1 MSGYLTATNQNL
13 FEAVKNRT
21 FRQDLLYRINTIEIQ
36 LPPLRDRTEDI
47 EPLAQHFLKDFAR
60 KYKRSVSGLSAALLK
75 EMHRYP
81 WPGNIRE
88 LQHAVERAVIMTKGE
103 KLQPEDFFFRE
114 AGQNREVDLPTMN
127 LDDMEKQLIMKAL
140 QKYHGN
146 ITEAAN

>member
-1 MSGYLTATNQNL
+1 
-13 FEAVKNRT
+13 
-21 FRQDLLYRINTIEIQ
+21 
-36 LPPLRDRTEDI
+36 
-47 EPLAQHFLKDFAR
+47 
-60 KYKRSVSGLSAALLK
+60 
-75 EMHRYP
+75 MHRYP

-146 ITEAAN
+146 ITEAATELGLTRASLYRRLEKYQL